1 MKKFIVFTTAA
12 FMMLFSACSG
22 SVLENA
28 GKELEDT
35 IENAA
40 SADNKYVLMVRGG
53 YRENNPDLTYEKAFS
68 AFFDAPR
75 WKYFESDEGE
85 DIVEFTGDCT
95 YQEAAVKARIQ
106 FKVDE
111 ENGTFEAVYLAFNE
125 VPQDALTLN
134 ALIEK
139 TFTEEES
146 DSEKTADTETLSD
159 DTPSVSS
166 DETETS
172 GVLSKEEALAMVQN
186 WNAEHRLGDCQTQD
200 AEYAEDSSDGRYK
213 YNVICNGNAS
223 EIFIY
228 VNPQNGAMS
237 VEEYDSYY
245 DSIDYWYR
253 TVYLEEELEMQ
264 YDEDGNEVYYAKI
277 SYGYLQRYTD
287 NYIGQTVV
295 VKPLEISQVLNYD
308 DAVYVSGHEASY
320 DDYAG
325 WLPDYNK
332 EYIIDVTNI
341 DVKILEGDVI
351 DVYGSFAGLQTM
363 TSAIGNIQSDY
374 PLITADKVLF
384 EDAVE

>member
-166 DETETS
+166 DETEAS
-172 GVLSKEEALAMVQN
+172 GELSKEEALAMVQN

-200 AEYAEDSSDGRYK
+200 AEYAEDSSDGGI
-213 YNVICNGNAS
+213 NIMLS
-223 EIFIY
+223 
-228 VNPQNGAMS
+228 AMGMP
-237 VEEYDSYY
+237 VKFSY
-245 DSIDYWYR
+245 
-253 TVYLEEELEMQ
+253 M
-264 YDEDGNEVYYAKI
+264 
-277 SYGYLQRYTD
+277 
-287 NYIGQTVV
+287 
-295 VKPLEISQVLNYD
+295 
-308 DAVYVSGHEASY
+308 
-320 DDYAG
+320 
-325 WLPDYNK
+325 
-332 EYIIDVTNI
+332 
-341 DVKILEGDVI
+341 
-351 DVYGSFAGLQTM
+351 
-363 TSAIGNIQSDY
+363 
-374 PLITADKVLF
+374 
-384 EDAVE
+384 